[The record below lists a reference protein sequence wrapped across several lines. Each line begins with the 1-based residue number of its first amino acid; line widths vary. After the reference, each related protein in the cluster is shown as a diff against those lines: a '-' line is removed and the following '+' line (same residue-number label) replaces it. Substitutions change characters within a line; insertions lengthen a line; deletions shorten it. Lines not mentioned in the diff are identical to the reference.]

1 MIGQDTM
8 LSVKVSLL
16 YVLEPRP
23 NPDRTQTDPGPNADQ
38 TWTESRRNRTQSRR
52 NHNSD
57 FNYILGVNRKLIIK
71 KADFDDDGVYE
82 ARLPSGT
89 SKAKLSISERV
100 ITVEEPLK
108 DLQVPIEG
116 DAIFETVLNCM
127 NAEPAWTK
135 NGQPI
140 KRGPQCQ
147 VEEEPH
153 KKGGLYRM
161 TLKACALGDD
171 AKVGFSCA
179 GDQCRQSASF
189 EVMDLPLGFTKELKD
204 IETVEYTPSVTFE
217 CHTTR
222 QGASA
227 TWYANGRP
235 VEDGGKYNIV
245 SRKFVRKLVVNDL
258 SKKDNYPIKCRITD
272 KGDSAETSGKL
283 ATSKT
288 KAHTFFMNHQIYIFY
303 DSVKAY
309 RDLFSTHLPVFRDG
323 NRFSLI
329 KW

>member
-1 MIGQDTM
+1 M
-8 LSVKVSLL
+8 
-16 YVLEPRP
+16 
-23 NPDRTQTDPGPNADQ
+23 
-38 TWTESRRNRTQSRR
+38 
-52 NHNSD
+52 
-57 FNYILGVNRKLIIK
+57 
-71 KADFDDDGVYE
+71 
-82 ARLPSGT
+82 
-89 SKAKLSISERV
+89 
-100 ITVEEPLK
+100 K

-288 KAHTFFMNHQIYIFY
+288 TAHTFFMNHQIYFFMIPLL
-303 DSVKAY
+303 KLIKI
-309 RDLFSTHLPVFRDG
+309 LFSTHLPVFRDG
-323 NRFSLI
+323 NRFSLV
-329 KW
+329 

>member
-1 MIGQDTM
+1 MNI
-8 LSVKVSLL
+8 
-16 YVLEPRP
+16 
-23 NPDRTQTDPGPNADQ
+23 
-38 TWTESRRNRTQSRR
+38 
-52 NHNSD
+52 NS
-57 FNYILGVNRKLIIK
+57 GVNRKLIIK

-89 SKAKLSISERV
+89 SKAKLSISERA

-171 AKVGFSCA
+171 AKIGFSCA

-189 EVMDLPLGFTKELKD
+189 EVMDLPLGFTRELKD

-288 KAHTFFMNHQIYIFY
+288 KCSYFFHHESSNILFY
-303 DSVKAY
+303 DSVKTLIN
-309 RDLFSTHLPVFRDG
+309 LFPRIHRFFRDG
-323 NRFSLI
+323 NRHKLI
-329 KW
+329 QW

>member
-309 RDLFSTHLPVFRDG
+309 KNSFFPRKYWFSETETDLVL
-323 NRFSLI
+323 
-329 KW
+329 

>member
-309 RDLFSTHLPVFRDG
+309 KNYFFPRIY
-323 NRFSLI
+323 RFSETETDLV
-329 KW
+329 